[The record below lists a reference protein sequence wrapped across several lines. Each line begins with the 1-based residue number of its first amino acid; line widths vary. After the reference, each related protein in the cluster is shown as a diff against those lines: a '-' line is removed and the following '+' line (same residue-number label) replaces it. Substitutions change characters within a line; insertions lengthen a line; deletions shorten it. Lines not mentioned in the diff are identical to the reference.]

1 MAWYIR
7 TVKLT
12 NIIFGSA
19 GIGHRSMK
27 LSSGIFLLAAAVVSF
42 VVAVVTFVT
51 VDRFLPSDI
60 TVGPVEPRDIAVVVT
75 GGVATPG
82 IVNVPA
88 SARLQTVIDAAGGL
102 SVDADVT
109 SLNLAG
115 RVGDGEQVVIP
126 TASTDGSMPDSAAE
140 DEPTGVSGVSIE
152 ASLPSTGEPLNINT
166 ASAAELEA
174 LPGIGPVLAE
184 RITAYRMEHGP
195 FTSVDQLMDVEGIS
209 TATLEELLPFI
220 TVDG

>member
-1 MAWYIR
+1 
-7 TVKLT
+7 
-12 NIIFGSA
+12 
-19 GIGHRSMK
+19 MK
-27 LSSGIFLLAAAVVSF
+27 LSSGVFLLAAAVVSF
-42 VVAVVTFVT
+42 VVAVVTFVA
-51 VDRFLPSDI
+51 VDRFSPSDI

-82 IVNVPA
+82 VVNVPA

-102 SVDADVT
+102 SADADVT

-115 RVGDGEQVVIP
+115 RVGDGEQIVIP
-126 TASTDGSMPDSAAE
+126 RKNMEGSVPD
-140 DEPTGVSGVSIE
+140 
-152 ASLPSTGEPLNINT
+152 STGESDSPGSPSEPTAPALGGPLDLNT

-184 RITAYRMEHGP
+184 RIMSYRAEHGP
-195 FTSVDQLMDVEGIS
+195 FTSVDQLMDIEGIS

-220 TVDG
+220 TVDD